1 MDQTAAAPSPS
12 ALEGQAAQGET
23 VSETQAQQRYK
34 LKVNGKEVEKSIDEL
49 IRDAQKGVA
58 ADEKF
63 QQAASLAKKY
73 SAYEQME
80 KAIQS
85 GKIEPLI
92 EKLGHDK
99 FRQFAENYL
108 IDYLEYEQLPPD
120 KKEALQYRRELESAQ
135 KQLQDIEASK
145 REAETSQYRA
155 QALSEIDQ
163 EISDVLKNAGKKPTP
178 FLVAR
183 IAEQM
188 LASLQSR
195 EDADPR
201 TVAKS
206 AYQRAVK
213 TLENDVTEYLGN
225 LTVDDA
231 RKVLPKELLDA
242 LRRSEVDL
250 VRSQDPMR
258 SRPTNQKT
266 ERQPRK
272 GEKVRMSTDEFFKQR
287 IEKNLGA

>member
-1 MDQTAAAPSPS
+1 MEATSQESSAS
-12 ALEGQAAQGET
+12 ALEGQEAQGET
-23 VSETQAQQRYK
+23 VSEAPKPERYK
-34 LKVNGKEVEKSIDEL
+34 LKVNGKEVEKTIDEL

-85 GKIEPLI
+85 GQIGPLI

-108 IDYLEYEQLPPD
+108 IDYLEYEQLPPE
-120 KKEALQYRRELESAQ
+120 KKEALQYRRQLEAAQ
-135 KQLQDIEASK
+135 RQLQEIEASK
-145 REAETSQYRA
+145 REAEMSQHKA
-155 QALSEIDQ
+155 QALAEIDQ
-163 EISDVLKNAGKKPTP
+163 EIADVLKSAGKRPTP
-178 FLVAR
+178 YLVAR

-201 TVAKS
+201 SIAKS
-206 AYQRAVK
+206 AYSRAVK
-213 TLENDVTEYLGN
+213 SIENDVSEYLGN

-231 RKVLPKELLDA
+231 RRVLPKQLLDA
-242 LRRSEVDL
+242 LRKSEVEL
-250 VRSQDPMR
+250 VKSQDPMR
-258 SRPTNQKT
+258 SRQTAKT
-266 ERQPRK
+266 ERAPRK
-272 GEKVRMSTDEFFKQR
+272 GEKVRMSTDDFFKQR

>member
-1 MDQTAAAPSPS
+1 MEATSQEASPS
-12 ALEGQAAQGET
+12 ALEGSEAQGET
-23 VSETQAQQRYK
+23 VSEAPKPDRYK
-34 LKVNGKEVEKSIDEL
+34 LKVNGKEVEKTIDEL

-80 KAIQS
+80 RAIES

-99 FRQFAENYL
+99 FREFAENYL
-108 IDYLEYEQLPPD
+108 IDYLEYQQLPPE
-120 KKEALQYRRELESAQ
+120 KKEALQYRRELEAAQ
-135 KQLQDIEASK
+135 KQLREIEDSK
-145 REAETSQYRA
+145 KEAEIAQHRERA
-155 QALSEIDQ
+155 LAEIDD
-163 EISDVLKNAGKKPTP
+163 EIASVLKEAGKKPTP
-178 FLVAR
+178 YLVAR

-201 TVAKS
+201 SVAKS
-206 AYQRAVK
+206 AYSRAVK
-213 TLENDVTEYLGN
+213 SLENDVSEYLGN
-225 LTVDDA
+225 LTVEDA

-242 LRRSEVDL
+242 LRRSEVEL

-258 SRPTNQKT
+258 SRQTNQKT
-266 ERQPRK
+266 ERAPRK
-272 GEKVRMSTDEFFKQR
+272 GEKVRMSTDEFFKQK